1 MLAMQAVTKEHWKY
15 IMRAREFISE
25 TTTSGSV
32 AAVAMPIGGMQSRNN
47 GSFFQGKYVTDSD
60 PTPNTPKEYKR
71 NKHARG
77 RFKNT
82 PGN

>member
-1 MLAMQAVTKEHWKY
+1 
-15 IMRAREFISE
+15 MRAYEIMESS
-25 TTTSGSV
+25 TVSGGV
-32 AAVAMPIGGMQSRNN
+32 ATVAMPMGGVQTRNG
-47 GSFFQGKYVTDSD
+47 GSLLTGKYVTDSD

-77 RFKNT
+77 QFKNT

>member
-1 MLAMQAVTKEHWKY
+1 
-15 IMRAREFISE
+15 MRASE
-25 TTTSGSV
+25 IMETASAGCTGAGGIAPVS
-32 AAVAMPIGGMQSRNN
+32 MPMGVQSRNG
-47 GSFFQGKYVTDSD
+47 GSLLTGKYVTGSD

-71 NKHARG
+71 NKNVSG

>member
-1 MLAMQAVTKEHWKY
+1 MKE
-15 IMRAREFISE
+15 IMENASVGG
-25 TTTSGSV
+25 TSSGSIAPV
-32 AAVAMPIGGMQSRNN
+32 SQPLGMVSRSGGSMLS
-47 GSFFQGKYVTDSD
+47 GKYVTGSD

-71 NKHARG
+71 NKHVSG

>member
-1 MLAMQAVTKEHWKY
+1 MKIKE
-15 IMRAREFISE
+15 IMES
-25 TTTSGSV
+25 SGASCAGGIAPV
-32 AAVAMPIGGMQSRNN
+32 VMPLGATQTRGGSLL
-47 GSFFQGKYVTDSD
+47 SGKYVTDSD

-71 NKHARG
+71 NKVNARG

>member
-1 MLAMQAVTKEHWKY
+1 
-15 IMRAREFISE
+15 MRAYEIMENASVGG
-25 TTTSGSV
+25 TCSGSIAPV
-32 AAVAMPIGGMQSRNN
+32 SMAMGTQTRNGGSMLT
-47 GSFFQGKYVTDSD
+47 GKYVTDSD

-71 NKHARG
+71 NKNVSG

>member
-1 MLAMQAVTKEHWKY
+1 MK
-15 IMRAREFISE
+15 AREIMETASGGASAGASTAGSMAVAVKPMGTISRN
-25 TTTSGSV
+25 SGSLLT
-32 AAVAMPIGGMQSRNN
+32 
-47 GSFFQGKYVTDSD
+47 GKYVTDSD

-71 NKHARG
+71 NKHVSG